1 VVREGRARAAAA
13 RRLTQTPEP
22 DSTREASRV
31 TTLELFFDLVFVF
44 TIAEL
49 TTVLFAEPNVRG
61 VVQVFLMLGVIWWM
75 YGGYAWLTNAVS
87 AHTTLRR
94 LLLLGG
100 MGGYFVL
107 SLAVPNAFT
116 SSGLAF
122 GLGYLAVVAVHAIL
136 FTRAS
141 GNAARAIL
149 TLAPFNLAS
158 AGVVLLGGALGGTA
172 QYALWAFAVGFEWVT
187 PWLRRPSAFAISPAH
202 FVERHAL
209 VVIVAIGE
217 SVVAVGIGAAHLDVD
232 LALVAIV
239 LVGLA
244 LSACLWWVYFGGGED
259 EVEEALAALPQRQR
273 SFAALNAFGY
283 WHFPLL
289 FAIVAIASV
298 EREAISQPF
307 SELSWARAALLA
319 AGVGVYLAGDVFFRR
334 ALRLRTARTRG
345 AAALLTAATVPV
357 GATLTAFAEIALLVA
372 LLAIALASEH
382 PARTARPGA
391 TVSM

>member
-244 LSACLWWVYFGGGED
+244 LSACLWSVYFGGGED

>member
-1 VVREGRARAAAA
+1 VVRQGRAGAAAA

-22 DSTREASRV
+22 DSTLEVSRV

-49 TTVLFAEPNVRG
+49 TSVLFADPSARG

-107 SLAVPNAFT
+107 S
-116 SSGLAF
+116 
-122 GLGYLAVVAVHAIL
+122 
-136 FTRAS
+136 
-141 GNAARAIL
+141 
-149 TLAPFNLAS
+149 
-158 AGVVLLGGALGGTA
+158 
-172 QYALWAFAVGFEWVT
+172 
-187 PWLRRPSAFAISPAH
+187 
-202 FVERHAL
+202 
-209 VVIVAIGE
+209 
-217 SVVAVGIGAAHLDVD
+217 HLDVD
-232 LALVAIV
+232 LALVAIA

-244 LSACLWWVYFGGGED
+244 LSACLWWIYFGGGED
-259 EVEEALAALPQRQR
+259 EVEEALATLPQRER

-289 FAIVAIASV
+289 FGIVAIASV
-298 EREAISQPF
+298 EREAISHPF

-319 AGVGVYLAGDVFFRR
+319 AGVGAYLAGDVFFRR
-334 ALRLRTARTRG
+334 TLRLRTASVRG

-357 GATLTAFAEIALLVA
+357 GATLSAFAQIALLVA
-372 LLAIALASEH
+372 LLAIALASER
-382 PARTARPGA
+382 PARRARPGA
-391 TVSM
+391 TVSV